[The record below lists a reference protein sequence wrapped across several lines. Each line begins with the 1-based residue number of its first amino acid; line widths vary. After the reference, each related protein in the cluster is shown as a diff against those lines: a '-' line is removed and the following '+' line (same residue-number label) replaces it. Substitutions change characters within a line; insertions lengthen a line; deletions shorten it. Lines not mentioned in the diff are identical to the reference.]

1 MRRINVSFLAAAAT
15 AALAVTPATQAAGTG
30 YLFVSSEKDHA
41 ISVLDGKSYEI
52 VKQIRTAARPRHLQ
66 FSPDRSRI
74 YAACGE
80 GNAIEIIDVAALE
93 LVDRIAD
100 VEDPELFD
108 LSPDGSIMYISL
120 EDDAKLGILD
130 LAAHIAGREE
140 KPELTVAEVSAS
152 DDDDDDDDDDDEEE
166 EEEGEDDDEEGED
179 DENGDEIVGMT
190 TVDVGEEPEGI
201 LVSPDGKT
209 VFVTSEVANMVHV
222 VDVVSAE
229 IRANIVAGNRP
240 RRFAVPGGG
249 GHLWVT
255 NELSGSVSVIDLD
268 TNEVVDNIEFLP
280 KGFRSED
287 VTPVGIVVTGDGKT
301 AFVTLGRANH
311 VAVVDVA
318 SRNVEDY
325 ILVGSRPWNGTFTR
339 DESLLFVTNGLSD
352 DISIIDVASRKV
364 VKSIPVGRVPHTIL
378 IDD

>member
-1 MRRINVSFLAAAAT
+1 MRTIHTSFLAGVAAAVI
-15 AALAVTPATQAAGTG
+15 AFAPATWAAGTG

-41 ISVLDGKSYEI
+41 ISVLDGTSYEI
-52 VKQIRTAARPRHLQ
+52 VKQIRTEARPRHLQ
-66 FSPDRSRI
+66 FNPDRSRI

-80 GNAIEIIDVAALE
+80 GNAIDIIDVASQE

-100 VEDPELFD
+100 IDDPELFD
-108 LSPDGSIMYISL
+108 LSPDGETMYISL
-120 EDDAKLGILD
+120 EDDAKLGILN
-130 LAAHIAGREE
+130 LRSHFAAREE
-140 KPELTVAEVSAS
+140 KPELTVAEVSAT
-152 DDDDDDDDDDDEEE
+152 DDDDDDDDDDEEE

-179 DENGDEIVGMT
+179 DENGEEIAGMT
-190 TVDVGEEPEGI
+190 TVEVGEEPEGI
-201 LVSPDGKT
+201 LASADGKL

-222 VDVVSAE
+222 VDTATAE

-249 GHLWVT
+249 DMLWVT
-255 NELSGSVSVIDLD
+255 NELSGSVSVIDL
-268 TNEVVDNIEFLP
+268 NSMEVAHTIDFKP

-287 VTPVGIVVTGDGKT
+287 VTPVGIIVTGDGKT

-318 SRNVEDY
+318 SRDVEDY
-325 ILVGSRPWNGTFTR
+325 ILVGSRPWNGTFNR

-364 VKSIPVGRVPHTIL
+364 VKSIPVGRVPHTVL